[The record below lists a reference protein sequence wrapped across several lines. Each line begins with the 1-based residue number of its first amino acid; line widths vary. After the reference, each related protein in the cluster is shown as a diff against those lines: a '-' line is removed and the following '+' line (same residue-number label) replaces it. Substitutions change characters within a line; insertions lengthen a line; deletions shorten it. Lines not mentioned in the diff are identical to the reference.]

1 MICQIIIY
9 KIMDGENNSA
19 QNKKEGKDEKMKI
32 KLGVIFGGR
41 SVEHEIS
48 IITANQA
55 MSNINQ
61 EKYEIIPIYI
71 SKNGLMYTGEELL
84 DLKSFK
90 DLDKLINNLTQITLI
105 NDGSKI
111 NILRFP
117 MKKFG
122 ENIINTIDV
131 AFPAMHGTNGEDGS
145 IAGFLETLNIP
156 YIGCDMLSASIGM
169 DKIMMRRV
177 LKEVGI
183 PSLDYVAFYSS
194 DYIKDENKYINEI
207 EEKLRY
213 PVIVKAGNLGSS
225 VGIKK
230 AKDKSSLVEAIE
242 YSMQFSDRIMVE
254 NAITNL
260 KEVNCSV
267 LGDISNAKPSECEE
281 PIGSDEI
288 LSYTDKYMSGSKT
301 KAGNIENNGGA
312 KQGMASLK
320 RKLPAE
326 ISDEM
331 KANIQKLAV
340 ETFKVLGCNG
350 VSRIDF
356 LVDKDTNDVY
366 VNEINTIPGALSYYL
381 WEATGKTFAEEIDD
395 LVQIS
400 LKRKRERDNL
410 VFSYDQNILALNGS
424 KIGVNK

>member
-1 MICQIIIY
+1 
-9 KIMDGENNSA
+9 
-19 QNKKEGKDEKMKI
+19 MKI

-61 EKYEIIPIYI
+61 EKYEIVPIYI
-71 SKNGLMYTGEELL
+71 SKKGLMYTGEQLL
-84 DLKSFK
+84 DLKSYR
-90 DLDKLINNLTQITLI
+90 DLDKLLKELTQVSII
-105 NDGSKI
+105 NDGTNI
-111 NILRFP
+111 NVVRFP

-122 ENIINTIDV
+122 DNVINTIDV
-131 AFPAMHGTNGEDGS
+131 AFPTMHGTNGEDGS

-183 PSLDYVAFYSS
+183 PSLDYIAFYSC
-194 DYIKDENKYINEI
+194 DYIKNEDKYINQV

-230 AKDKSSLVEAIE
+230 AKDRASLVEAIE
-242 YSMQFSDRIMVE
+242 YSMQFSDRVMIE
-254 NAITNL
+254 NAIVNL

-267 LGDISNAKPSECEE
+267 LGDVSNAMPSECEE
-281 PIGSDEI
+281 PVGSDEI

-301 KAGNIENNGGA
+301 KAGNVENNGGA

-331 KANIQKLAV
+331 KAEIQKYAV

-356 LVDKDTNDVY
+356 LVDKDTNEIY

-395 LVQIS
+395 LVNIS

-410 VFSYDQNILALNGS
+410 VFSYDQNILALNGN

>member
-1 MICQIIIY
+1 
-9 KIMDGENNSA
+9 
-19 QNKKEGKDEKMKI
+19 MKI
-32 KLGVIFGGR
+32 KIGVIFGGR

-55 MSNINQ
+55 MSSINKD
-61 EKYEIIPIYI
+61 KYEIIPLYI
-71 SKNGLMYTGEELL
+71 SKKGLMYTGEGLD

-90 DLDKLINNLTQITLI
+90 DMDKLIKGLTQVSLI
-105 NDGSKI
+105 NDGTNI
-111 NILRFP
+111 NVVRFP

-122 ENIINTIDV
+122 DNIINTIDV

-145 IAGFLETLNIP
+145 IAGFLETINVP
-156 YIGCDMLSASIGM
+156 YIGCDILSASIGM
-169 DKIMMRRV
+169 DKIMMRRI

-183 PSLDYVAFYSS
+183 PSLDYIAFYSC
-194 DYIKDENKYINEI
+194 DYIRDEDKFISQV

-230 AKDKSSLVEAIE
+230 AKDRASLIEAIE
-242 YSMQFSDRIMVE
+242 YSMQFSDRIMIE

-267 LGDISNAKPSECEE
+267 LGDVSNAQPSECEE
-281 PIGSDEI
+281 PVGSDEI
-288 LSYTDKYMSGSKT
+288 LSYTDKYMSGGSKNKT
-301 KAGNIENNGGA
+301 GNIGSP
-312 KQGMASLK
+312 KQGGMASLK

-331 KANIQKLAV
+331 KAEIQKLAV

-356 LVDKDTNDVY
+356 LVDNDTNEVF

-381 WEATGKTFAEEIDD
+381 WEATGKSFSEEIDD
-395 LVQIS
+395 LVQIAM
-400 LKRKRERDNL
+400 KRKRERENL
-410 VFSYDQNILALNGS
+410 IFSYDQNILALNGN
-424 KIGVNK
+424 KIGVKK

>member
-1 MICQIIIY
+1 
-9 KIMDGENNSA
+9 
-19 QNKKEGKDEKMKI
+19 
-32 KLGVIFGGR
+32 
-41 SVEHEIS
+41 
-48 IITANQA
+48 
-55 MSNINQ
+55 MSNINT
-61 EKYEIIPIYI
+61 EKYEIVPIYI
-71 SKNGLMYTGEELL
+71 SKQGLMYTGEQLL

-90 DLDKLINNLTQITLI
+90 NLDKLVKELTQITLI
-105 NDGSKI
+105 NDGTNI
-111 NILRFP
+111 NLIRFP

-122 ENIINTIDV
+122 DNIINTIDI
-131 AFPAMHGTNGEDGS
+131 AFPTMHGTNGEDGS

-177 LKEVGI
+177 LKEAGI
-183 PSLDYVAFYSS
+183 PSLDYIAFYSS
-194 DYIKDENKYINEI
+194 DYIKDEDKYVAEV

-230 AKDKSSLVEAIE
+230 AKDRNDLVEAIE
-242 YSMQFSDRIMVE
+242 YSMQFSDRIMIE
-254 NAITNL
+254 NAVVNL

-267 LGDISNAKPSECEE
+267 LGDSSNAIPSECEE
-281 PIGSDEI
+281 PVGAGEI
-288 LSYTDKYMSGSKT
+288 LSYTDKYVSGGKT
-301 KAGNIENNGGA
+301 KTGMNNGSA

-326 ISDEM
+326 ISQDM
-331 KANIQKLAV
+331 KNQIQKLAV
-340 ETFKVLGCNG
+340 ETFKILGCSG

-356 LVDKDTNDVY
+356 LVDNDTNEVY

-381 WEATGKTFAEEIDD
+381 WEATGKKFSEEIDD
-395 LVQIS
+395 LVKIA
-400 LKRKRERDNL
+400 LKRKRERENL

-424 KIGVNK
+424 KIGVKK

>member
-1 MICQIIIY
+1 
-9 KIMDGENNSA
+9 
-19 QNKKEGKDEKMKI
+19 MKI

-55 MSNINQ
+55 MSNINK
-61 EKYEIIPIYI
+61 EKYEIVPIYI
-71 SKNGLMYTGEELL
+71 SKQGLMYTGDELF
-84 DLKSFK
+84 DLKSYR
-90 DLDKLINNLTQITLI
+90 DMNKLINGLTQISLV
-105 NDGSKI
+105 NDGKNI
-111 NILRFP
+111 NLVRFP

-122 ENIINTIDV
+122 ENIINTIDI
-131 AFPAMHGTNGEDGS
+131 AFPTMHGTNGEDGS
-145 IAGFLETLNIP
+145 ISGYLETLNIP
-156 YIGCDMLSASIGM
+156 YIGCDILSASIGM
-169 DKIMMRRV
+169 DKITMRRV

-183 PSLDYVAFYSS
+183 PSLDYVAFYSC
-194 DYIKDENKYINEI
+194 DYIKDEDKYIKVV

-230 AKDKSSLVEAIE
+230 AKDREGLVEAIE
-242 YSMQFSDRIMVE
+242 FSMQFSDRIMIE

-288 LSYTDKYMSGSKT
+288 LSYTDKYVSGSKNKTGMSGSS
-301 KAGNIENNGGA
+301 

-331 KANIQKLAV
+331 KEKIQELAV

-356 LVDKDTNDVY
+356 LIDNDTNDIY

-381 WEATGKTFAEEIDD
+381 WEATGKSFSEEIDD
-395 LVQIS
+395 LVQIA
-400 LKRKRERDNL
+400 LKRKREREKL

-424 KIGVNK
+424 KIGINK

>member
-1 MICQIIIY
+1 
-9 KIMDGENNSA
+9 
-19 QNKKEGKDEKMKI
+19 MKV
-32 KLGVIFGGR
+32 KLGIIFGGR

-55 MSNINQ
+55 MSSVNE
-61 EKYEIIPIYI
+61 EKYEIVPIYI
-71 SKNGLMYTGEELL
+71 GKNGLMYTGEELL

-90 DLDKLINNLTQITLI
+90 DMDKLIKGLTQINLI
-105 NDGSKI
+105 NDGKNI
-111 NILRFP
+111 NLVRFP

-145 IAGFLETLNIP
+145 IAGYLETLNIP
-156 YIGCDMLSASIGM
+156 YIGCDILSASIGM

-183 PSLDYVAFYSS
+183 PSLDYIAFYSC
-194 DYIKDENKYINEI
+194 DYIKDEEKYVKMV

-230 AKDKSSLVEAIE
+230 AKDKSSLIEAIE
-242 YSMQFSDRIMVE
+242 YSMQFSDRIMIE

-281 PIGSDEI
+281 PVGSDEI
-288 LSYTDKYMSGSKT
+288 LSYTDKYMSGGKT
-301 KAGNIENNGGA
+301 KTGMEGSA

-326 ISDEM
+326 ISQEM
-331 KANIQKLAV
+331 KEKIQKLAV

-356 LVDKDTNDVY
+356 LVDNDTNDVY

-381 WEATGKTFAEEIDD
+381 WEATGKSFSEEIDD
-395 LVQIS
+395 LVQLA
-400 LKRKRERDNL
+400 LKRKRERENL

-424 KIGVNK
+424 KIGINK

>member
-1 MICQIIIY
+1 
-9 KIMDGENNSA
+9 
-19 QNKKEGKDEKMKI
+19 MKV

-61 EKYEIIPIYI
+61 DKYEIVPIYI
-71 SKNGLMYTGEELL
+71 SKKGLMYTGDDLIE
-84 DLKSFK
+84 LKSFK
-90 DLDKLINNLTQITLI
+90 DMDALIKKLTQVSLI
-105 NDGSKI
+105 NDGTNI
-111 NILRFP
+111 NLVRFP

-122 ENIINTIDV
+122 DNIINTIDV

-156 YIGCDMLSASIGM
+156 YIGCDTLSASIGM

-183 PSLDYVAFYSS
+183 PSLDYIAFYAC
-194 DYIKDENKYINEI
+194 DYIKDEEKYISQV

-230 AKDKSSLVEAIE
+230 AKDKSSLIEAIE
-242 YSMQFSDRIMVE
+242 YSMQFSDRIMIE

-288 LSYTDKYMSGSKT
+288 LSYTDKYMTGSKT
-301 KAGNIENNGGA
+301 KAGNTGSA

-326 ISDEM
+326 ISGEM
-331 KANIQKLAV
+331 KEKIQKLAV

-356 LVDKDTNDVY
+356 LVDNDTNDIY

-381 WEATGKTFAEEIDD
+381 WEATGKSFAEEIDD
-395 LVQIS
+395 LVQIA
-400 LKRKRERDNL
+400 LKRKRERENL